1 MKHLFLSYLYIF
13 RGFFFFTENQIQ
25 NTCAYNLM
33 SWNMDFNQVSKM
45 LRLVIHNFDL
55 MIMKYVP
62 KSQTFERIMLSN
74 TEVMLLIH
82 ILTFQTVTIYS

>member
-1 MKHLFLSYLYIF
+1 
-13 RGFFFFTENQIQ
+13 
-25 NTCAYNLM
+25 M

-45 LRLVIHNFDL
+45 LRLVIHNVDL

>member
-1 MKHLFLSYLYIF
+1 
-13 RGFFFFTENQIQ
+13 
-25 NTCAYNLM
+25 
-33 SWNMDFNQVSKM
+33 MDFNQVSKM

-62 KSQTFERIMLSN
+62 KSQTFERITLSN

-82 ILTFQTVTIYS
+82 ILTFQTGTIYS

>member
-1 MKHLFLSYLYIF
+1 
-13 RGFFFFTENQIQ
+13 
-25 NTCAYNLM
+25 M

>member
-1 MKHLFLSYLYIF
+1 
-13 RGFFFFTENQIQ
+13 
-25 NTCAYNLM
+25 
-33 SWNMDFNQVSKM
+33 MDFNQVSKM

-62 KSQTFERIMLSN
+62 KSQTFERIMRSN

>member
-1 MKHLFLSYLYIF
+1 
-13 RGFFFFTENQIQ
+13 
-25 NTCAYNLM
+25 M

-62 KSQTFERIMLSN
+62 KSQTFERITLSN

-82 ILTFQTVTIYS
+82 ILTFQTGTIYS

>member
-1 MKHLFLSYLYIF
+1 
-13 RGFFFFTENQIQ
+13 
-25 NTCAYNLM
+25 M

-55 MIMKYVP
+55 MILKYVP
-62 KSQTFERIMLSN
+62 KSQTFERIMLSY

>member
-1 MKHLFLSYLYIF
+1 
-13 RGFFFFTENQIQ
+13 
-25 NTCAYNLM
+25 M

-74 TEVMLLIH
+74 
-82 ILTFQTVTIYS
+82 

>member
-1 MKHLFLSYLYIF
+1 
-13 RGFFFFTENQIQ
+13 
-25 NTCAYNLM
+25 M

-62 KSQTFERIMLSN
+62 KSQTFERIMRSN

>member
-1 MKHLFLSYLYIF
+1 
-13 RGFFFFTENQIQ
+13 
-25 NTCAYNLM
+25 
-33 SWNMDFNQVSKM
+33 MDFNQVSKM

>member
-1 MKHLFLSYLYIF
+1 
-13 RGFFFFTENQIQ
+13 
-25 NTCAYNLM
+25 M

-82 ILTFQTVTIYS
+82 ILTFQTGTIYS

>member
-1 MKHLFLSYLYIF
+1 
-13 RGFFFFTENQIQ
+13 
-25 NTCAYNLM
+25 
-33 SWNMDFNQVSKM
+33 MDFNQVSKM

-74 TEVMLLIH
+74 TEAMLLIH